1 MGKIKKSDLCAVSVG
16 DFCRRAIQS
25 LCACIE
31 TDALIYCKSEN
42 AEYLKNTLLK
52 DCLQTALT
60 SVLAVAKIHGV
71 KIDIEL
77 QEIEE

>member
-52 DCLQTALT
+52 D
-60 SVLAVAKIHGV
+60 
-71 KIDIEL
+71 
-77 QEIEE
+77 